1 MPLGRPVFGTESTR
15 KDVRPS
21 MPENKGEGKKEE
33 TVFVPVEPKFTFDD
47 LVLPE
52 HVREEVM
59 NVADYAKN
67 SKIVFEDWG
76 LSKTHKYS
84 KQIGINLWGEPGTGK
99 TMAAHAIANHLG
111 RKILIVNYADIESK
125 YVGETPKNI
134 RRVFEVGK
142 ATGSILFFD
151 EADAILSRR
160 VTNMSSATDVSVNQT
175 RSVMLMLMNEY
186 QDFIIFATN
195 FISNFDPAFMR
206 RIAVHVKF
214 ELPDLQC
221 RTLLLK
227 KYIPDE
233 MPLQMPKDE
242 LCSAVA
248 EKCDGLSGGDISNAV
263 LNAAFMAARH
273 GEKSVSENYFEQA
286 VTNILSSKKAN
297 QRKGDATVT
306 ERPVSED
313 YVRKHYGNE
322 AVDSAE
328 RDSEH
333 IGQAVDTQAA
343 GHAGTEINQAHDVP
357 KAAE

>member
-1 MPLGRPVFGTESTR
+1 MPFGKPVVGTESKR
-15 KDVRPS
+15 NESQSARP
-21 MPENKGEGKKEE
+21 EKKEDGKKEE
-33 TVFVPVEPKFTFDD
+33 SVFVPVEPKYTFDD
-47 LVLPE
+47 IILPDR
-52 HVREEVM
+52 VREEVM
-59 NVADYAKN
+59 NVADDAKN
-67 SKIVFEDWG
+67 SRIVFEDWG
-76 LSKTHKYS
+76 LGKTHKYS

-99 TMAAHAIANHLG
+99 TMVAHAIANHLG

-134 RRVFEVGK
+134 RKVFEAGK

-214 ELPDLQC
+214 ELPDLKC
-221 RTLLLK
+221 RTLLWA
-227 KYIPDE
+227 KYIPDK
-233 MPLQMPKDE
+233 MPLQMAKDE
-242 LCSAVA
+242 LCADLA
-248 EKCDGLSGGDISNAV
+248 GKFEGLSGGDISNAV

-273 GEKSVSENYFEQA
+273 EEKSVSEDYFEQA

-297 QRKGDATVT
+297 QKKGNVKVT
-306 ERPVSED
+306 EKPVSEE
-313 YVRKHYGNE
+313 YVRKQIGQKGIDAINE
-322 AVDSAE
+322 ADHSNE
-328 RDSEH
+328 M
-333 IGQAVDTQAA
+333 G
-343 GHAGTEINQAHDVP
+343 
-357 KAAE
+357 

>member
-1 MPLGRPVFGTESTR
+1 MPFGKPVFGAESR
-15 KDVRPS
+15 RNDAQAAK
-21 MPENKGEGKKEE
+21 PEKKEGS
-33 TVFVPVEPKFTFDD
+33 VFVPVEPKYTFDD

-67 SKIVFEDWG
+67 SRIVFEDWG
-76 LSKTHKYS
+76 LAKTHKYS

-99 TMAAHAIANHLG
+99 TMVAHAIANHLG

-134 RRVFEVGK
+134 RKVFEAGK

-214 ELPDLQC
+214 ELPDLRC
-221 RTLLLK
+221 RTLLWE

-242 LCSAVA
+242 LCADLA
-248 EKCDGLSGGDISNAV
+248 GKFEGLSGGDISNAV

-273 GEKSVSENYFEQA
+273 EEQSVSEDYFEQA
-286 VTNILSSKKAN
+286 VTNILSSKRAN
-297 QRKGDATVT
+297 QRKNDVTVT
-306 ERPVSED
+306 EKPVSEE
-313 YVRKHYGNE
+313 YVRNKYGE
-322 AVDSAE
+322 DVIDSPE
-328 RDSEH
+328 QGSDS
-333 IGQAVDTQAA
+333 GQPANTPAA
-343 GHAGTEINQAHDVP
+343 QNGNALTEVKD
-357 KAAE
+357 KGL

>member
-1 MPLGRPVFGTESTR
+1 
-15 KDVRPS
+15 
-21 MPENKGEGKKEE
+21 
-33 TVFVPVEPKFTFDD
+33 
-47 LVLPE
+47 
-52 HVREEVM
+52 
-59 NVADYAKN
+59 
-67 SKIVFEDWG
+67 
-76 LSKTHKYS
+76 
-84 KQIGINLWGEPGTGK
+84 
-99 TMAAHAIANHLG
+99 MAAHAIANHLG

-134 RRVFEVGK
+134 RKVFEVGK

-214 ELPDLQC
+214 ELPDLNC

-242 LCSAVA
+242 LCSAIA
-248 EKCDGLSGGDISNAV
+248 EKSEGLSGGDISNAV

-273 GEKSVSENYFEQA
+273 GEQSVSKDYFEQA
-286 VTNILSSKKAN
+286 VSNIISSKKAN
-297 QRKGDATVT
+297 QRKSDVTVT
-306 ERPVSED
+306 ERPVSEA
-313 YVRKHYGNE
+313 YVKKQLAGDGS
-322 AVDSAE
+322 DSA
-328 RDSEH
+328 DAGKEH
-333 IGQAVDTQAA
+333 GNAADTQ
-343 GHAGTEINQAHDVP
+343 
-357 KAAE
+357 